1 MDDETVEMEQ
11 LTDEM
16 RLIMRAWI
24 DDPANEALKARYKQ
38 LQDAYQLAFLAAKK
52 GAEAS
57 SEA

>member
-24 DDPANEALKARYKQ
+24 DDPANEALKARYQQ
-38 LQDAYQLAFLAAKK
+38 LQDAYQRAFMTAKK
-52 GAEAS
+52 GTEAEA
-57 SEA
+57 